1 MSTSMFSVRSIVG
14 LGLIS
19 AALLSACGGGGGGG
33 VEGSSAQAEGP
44 VGSMRPGIQ
53 GELMIGVLYPFTG
66 TSSANY
72 DSRERYIRQAVA
84 EINAAG
90 GVNGKTLGYMV
101 RDTKAGTTEGS
112 EAQIGE
118 YLDLV
123 NAGCFG
129 VIGPLTSAEAL
140 LLAPT
145 IIKTGVPVI
154 ATGPSTTDLDTMDRG
169 TPSVFYRLIVSN
181 SFSGGVAAQIARRDG
196 KATVAIIHSDD
207 SFGVSA
213 RDNFSKSFVAR
224 GGVVLASS
232 SFKAGKTSDFAAVV
246 SKAMSGG
253 RPDAIYIAAQSA
265 EAVGL
270 SKDIASGVA
279 KPRPSMYAAS
289 SLSTSQF
296 VTTADASVVEGM
308 TIMGADNNPKRPE
321 YLAFADLFTQAYGTP
336 PDVGISPSG
345 YDAIYLFSLAAQ
357 AGGSTDKASVAKW
370 LRPVSRPDTATPLKI
385 TPGQFGLALKNP
397 GMDWDYEGA
406 KTGVN
411 WDARGDLSTGSFIVY
426 SVRKNSAGQLALVQV
441 DQVVPD

>member
-1 MSTSMFSVRSIVG
+1 MNILLTLRRC
-14 LGLIS
+14 
-19 AALLSACGGGGGGG
+19 AALLLGLSCAGWLVSCGGGG
-33 VEGSSAQAEGP
+33 VDGSSAQAEGAP
-44 VGSMRPGIQ
+44 GSLRPGIQ
-53 GELMIGVLYPFTG
+53 GDLMLGMLLPYTG

-72 DSRERYIRQAVA
+72 DPRERYVRLAVA

-101 RDTKAGTTEGS
+101 RDTKAGTAQGS
-112 EAQIGE
+112 AVQVEE
-118 YLDLV
+118 FMDLV
-123 NAGCFG
+123 NAGCVG

-145 IIKTGVPVI
+145 IISVGLPVI
-154 ATGPSTTDLDTMDRG
+154 ASGPSTTDLDNMDRG

-196 KATVAIIHSDD
+196 KASVAIIHSDD

-224 GGVVLASS
+224 GGVVLASA
-232 SFKAGKTSDFAAVV
+232 SFKTGKTSDFAAVV

-270 SKDIASGVA
+270 SKDLASGVA
-279 KPRPSMYAAS
+279 TPRPSMYASS

-308 TIMGADNNPKRPE
+308 IIMGADGDAKRPE
-321 YLAFADLFTQAYGTP
+321 YLAFADLYTKAYGVA

-345 YDAIYLFSLAAQ
+345 YDAVYLYALAML
-357 AGGSTDKASVAKW
+357 AGGSADKASIAKW
-370 LRPVSRPDTATPLKI
+370 LGPVSRPDSAQPLKI
-385 TPGQFGLALKNP
+385 IPGQFALAAKNP
-397 GMDWDYEGA
+397 GADWDYSGA
-406 KTGVN
+406 KNAVN
-411 WDARGDLSTGSFIVY
+411 WNAAGDITTGSFIVY
-426 SVRKNSAGQLALVQV
+426 RVQRNAAGQLALVQV
-441 DQVVPD
+441 DLVTPD